1 MVQDPLQEYRTGEK
15 RKAEGYQISHITVQ
29 HMVHMHAWQWN
40 GWFSSEDLSNPWS
53 QVFQWT
59 EKKHSKDAVALQPNP
74 LTTKCPGAVYICT
87 FPQHGVCVVVV
98 WSVTTVIFSVAAAA
112 WCDELVVADG
122 CDELVVLLFVLQWLW
137 IFTSSTSHSVNTST
151 YHNSCLWPHLFKFTS
166 PAHTH
171 LYSFSIVISRI
182 LFSLKPM

>member
-1 MVQDPLQEYRTGEK
+1 MLQDPLQDYRWEK
-15 RKAEGYQISHITVQ
+15 KSWKDIKSPTLLSSIWCTCMHDNESINSVQ
-29 HMVHMHAWQWN
+29 KIFQTLEVM
-40 GWFSSEDLSNPWS
+40 FSSGL
-53 QVFQWT
+53 
-59 EKKHSKDAVALQPNP
+59 KKTARMQPNP
-74 LTTKCPGAVYICT
+74 LTTKCPGAVYIITCT

-98 WSVTTVIFSVAAAA
+98 WCATTVVVSAAAAA

-137 IFTSSTSHSVNTST
+137 ICTSSTSHSMNTST
-151 YHNSCLWPHLFKFTS
+151 YHNSCLWLHLLKFTS